1 MNKSDLIAQV
11 AEKTGVSKTETGKI
25 VDCVLECVEGA
36 LKSGDEVRLIGFGT
50 FTVAERAAKEGRNP
64 QTGAK
69 INIPASKLP
78 KFKPHTALKDAVAS

>member
-1 MNKSDLIAQV
+1 
-11 AEKTGVSKTETGKI
+11 
-25 VDCVLECVEGA
+25 
-36 LKSGDEVRLIGFGT
+36 VRLIGFGT

-78 KFKPHTALKDAVAS
+78 KFKPHTALKDAVASPAGTTIAGLQELERAGVRGALMNAVSAAARRARELGQG